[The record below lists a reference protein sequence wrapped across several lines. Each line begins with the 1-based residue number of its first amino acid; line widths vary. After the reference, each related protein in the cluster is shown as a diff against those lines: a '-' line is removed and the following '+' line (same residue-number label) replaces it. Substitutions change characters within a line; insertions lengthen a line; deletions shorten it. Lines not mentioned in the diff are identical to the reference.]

1 MIALGSDHGGYLLK
15 KAIKKYL
22 DENKIEYTDF
32 GTNDEASVD
41 YAPIAAKVAHFIADG
56 KAEKGILCCGTGIGM
71 SIAANKVKGIR
82 AAVCANAYCAE
93 ITRHRNNA
101 HELNA
106 LRVAALDDGHSI
118 NRGATCRQHRI
129 KHDDF
134 TLINIKRKFAVVF
147 HRLERL
153 GVTVKADMAD
163 LSCRYKRKNTVNH
176 SETCSQDWNKSKLT
190 SGNHFCSCL
199 RNRRF
204 NCCFFQRKVAS
215 SFIAKQHCNFTDK
228 LAKFF

>member
-93 ITRHRNNA
+93 ITRHHNNA
-101 HELNA
+101 NILCLGGRVINEEQAVEFSRLFLDAPFDGGRHQRRVDEITAIERGEL
-106 LRVAALDDGHSI
+106 
-118 NRGATCRQHRI
+118 
-129 KHDDF
+129 
-134 TLINIKRKFAVVF
+134 
-147 HRLERL
+147 
-153 GVTVKADMAD
+153 
-163 LSCRYKRKNTVNH
+163 
-176 SETCSQDWNKSKLT
+176 
-190 SGNHFCSCL
+190 
-199 RNRRF
+199 
-204 NCCFFQRKVAS
+204 
-215 SFIAKQHCNFTDK
+215 
-228 LAKFF
+228 